1 MPTVPELDAL
11 AEEHSVL
18 DYPKDGLKPE
28 KVAALEAAG
37 VELDAE
43 PPRVYRLKLSDK
55 VEGQWARFQMGDRSI
70 ELTAEN
76 PVFETTNRWEY
87 LGARD
92 LPFLDDQED
101 DA

>member
-11 AEEHSVL
+11 AEEHDVL
-18 DYPKDGLKPE
+18 DYPADGLKAD

-43 PPRVYRLKLSDK
+43 PPRVYRLQLSDE
-55 VEGQWARFQMGDRSI
+55 VEGAVAAFQMGDRNV
-70 ELTAEN
+70 ELDADN
-76 PVFETTNRWEY
+76 PVFETTDRWEY

-92 LPFLDDQED
+92 LPFLVDLEED
-101 DA
+101 A